1 MQAAEMFIVAFVR
14 DWSFGTLW
22 DELRRRGISPAQNFI
37 PQSGYFAKRR
47 TRRVVALQWPKLN
60 AWLIAHEGCADIF
73 RAAPEITRLKFLE
86 DQMRGSPDKEFT
98 RAKSQ
103 VRYETKKSDEY
114 RELIDGLRDRHAG
127 RGWGTVKG
135 VRAK

>member
-1 MQAAEMFIVAFVR
+1 
-14 DWSFGTLW
+14 
-22 DELRRRGISPAQNFI
+22 
-37 PQSGYFAKRR
+37 
-47 TRRVVALQWPKLN
+47 
-60 AWLIAHEGCADIF
+60 
-73 RAAPEITRLKFLE
+73 
-86 DQMRGSPDKEFT
+86 MRGSPDKELT
-98 RAKSQ
+98 RAKNQ